1 MMGCEPWMRKED
13 LGRSQRNNYREMEK
27 KNREEEEMEKG
38 EVEEEQEKAE
48 ESKRVGSVNLR

>member
-1 MMGCEPWMRKED
+1 MRKED

-27 KNREEEEMEKG
+27 KNREEEEME
-38 EVEEEQEKAE
+38 EEQEKAE